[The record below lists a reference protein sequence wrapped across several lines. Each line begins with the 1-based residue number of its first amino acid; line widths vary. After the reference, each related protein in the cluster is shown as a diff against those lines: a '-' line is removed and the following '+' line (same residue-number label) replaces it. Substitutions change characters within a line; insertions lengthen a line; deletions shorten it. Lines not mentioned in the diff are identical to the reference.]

1 MQADELNRFLAVA
14 EEAADIARQ
23 QFVEGLGSAP
33 ALYKSSNDFATEVD
47 LQIETTLRKH
57 LTEST
62 GIPVLGEE
70 KGGQKL
76 SDALWVVDPIDGTA
90 NFSSGNP
97 NCAVL
102 ISLVVDGQPVVSVT
116 DVPML
121 NMRLSAIEGSALT
134 LNGRQLPRIDE
145 VEPVSNQV
153 GVGTVGTDDTSR
165 VPPDSRLKL
174 IKALEYSNMRPRI
187 SGSVGLDLAFVAQG
201 IYEATVSFS
210 PFPWD
215 NASGVLLARCAGAV
229 VTDVDGKPW
238 ELGSLGVIAGSPEVH
253 ASVLRTMKSIQ
264 REAGRK

>member
-1 MQADELNRFLAVA
+1 MQPDELNIYLGVA
-14 EEAADIARQ
+14 EEAADIARH
-23 QFVEGLGSAP
+23 QFVEGIGAAP
-33 ALYKSSNDFATEVD
+33 ALYKGCNDFATEVD
-47 LQIETTLRKH
+47 LQIETTLRAH

-62 GIPVLGEE
+62 GIEVLGEE
-70 KGGQKL
+70 EGGQKL

-121 NMRLSAIEGSALT
+121 NMRLTGIDGSCVT
-134 LNGRQLPRIDE
+134 LNGKQLPRISE
-145 VEPVSNQV
+145 VEPASNQV
-153 GVGTVGTDDTSR
+153 GVGTVGTDDSSR
-165 VPPDSRLKL
+165 VPPDSRLRL

-201 IYEATVSFS
+201 IYEAAVSFS
-210 PFPWD
+210 PYPWD

-229 VTDVDGKPW
+229 VTDVDGQPW
-238 ELGSLGVIAGSPEVH
+238 SLGSLGVIAGSSEVH
-253 ASVLRTMKSIQ
+253 EEVLRTMRSIQ
-264 REAGRK
+264 RDAGRK

>member
-1 MQADELNRFLAVA
+1 MQPDELNRFLAVA
-14 EEAADIARQ
+14 EEAADIAHR
-23 QFVEGLGSAP
+23 QFVEGIGAAP
-33 ALYKSSNDFATEVD
+33 AMYKGANDFATEVD
-47 LQIETTLRKH
+47 LQIEASLRAH

-70 KGGQKL
+70 KGGRN
-76 SDALWVVDPIDGTA
+76 SGEALWVVDPIDGTA

-121 NMRLSAIEGSALT
+121 NMRLTAVEGSSVT
-134 LNGRQLPRIDE
+134 LNGTQLPRLDE
-145 VEPVSNQV
+145 AAPVSNQV

-201 IYEATVSFS
+201 IYEAAVSFS

-229 VTDVDGKPW
+229 VTDVDGEPW
-238 ELGSLGVIAGSPEVH
+238 ALGSLGVIAGSADVH

>member
-1 MQADELNRFLAVA
+1 MQPDELSTYLAVA

-23 QFVEGLGSAP
+23 QFVEGIGAAP
-33 ALYKSSNDFATEVD
+33 ALHKGCNDFATEVD
-47 LQIETTLRKH
+47 LQIETSLREH
-57 LTEST
+57 LTAST
-62 GIPVLGEE
+62 DFPVLGEE

-76 SDALWVVDPIDGTA
+76 GDVLWVVDPIDGTA

-102 ISLVVDGQPVVSVT
+102 ISLVVDGQPVATVT

-121 NMRLSAIEGSALT
+121 NMRLTGTDGSCVT
-134 LNGRQLPRIDE
+134 LNGRQLPRITD
-145 VEPVSNQV
+145 VDPASNQV
-153 GVGTVGTDDTSR
+153 GVGAVGTDDSSR
-165 VPPDSRLKL
+165 VPPDSRLRL

-201 IYEATVSFS
+201 IYEAAVSFS

-229 VTDVDGKPW
+229 VTDVDGEPW
-238 ELGSLGVIAGSPEVH
+238 QLGSLGVIAGSPAVH
-253 ASVLRTMKSIQ
+253 ESVLRTMKSIQ
-264 REAGRK
+264 RDGRK

>member
-102 ISLVVDGQPVVSVT
+102 ISLLEHHLQPHADPQHRPTASQPLPDQAWTGDALQPAHACVECPDPRHDQAVCLHRDHGVAR
-116 DVPML
+116 DHHVRPDML
-121 NMRLSAIEGSALT
+121 ERALRRAEISCT
-134 LNGRQLPRIDE
+134 VIQKGHHIAHEWE
-145 VEPVSNQV
+145 V
-153 GVGTVGTDDTSR
+153 
-165 VPPDSRLKL
+165 
-174 IKALEYSNMRPRI
+174 
-187 SGSVGLDLAFVAQG
+187 
-201 IYEATVSFS
+201 
-210 PFPWD
+210 
-215 NASGVLLARCAGAV
+215 
-229 VTDVDGKPW
+229 
-238 ELGSLGVIAGSPEVH
+238 
-253 ASVLRTMKSIQ
+253 
-264 REAGRK
+264 